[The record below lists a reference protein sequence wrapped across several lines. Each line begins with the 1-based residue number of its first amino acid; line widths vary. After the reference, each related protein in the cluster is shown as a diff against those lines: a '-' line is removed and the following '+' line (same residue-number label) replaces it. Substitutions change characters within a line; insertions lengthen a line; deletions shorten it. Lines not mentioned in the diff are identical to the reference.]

1 MSQIEEGKHVYHIYT
16 FAVNADVSNRGDIG
30 CESNENGRFLTQLGL
45 AKLSL
50 EAGWRVN
57 RKCCFS
63 RKDKTISRKK
73 TQAFCILAWG

>member
-1 MSQIEEGKHVYHIYT
+1 MKEV
-16 FAVNADVSNRGDIG
+16 G
-30 CESNENGRFLTQLGL
+30 CITILLHSMVVTCKSNENGRFLTQLGL

-57 RKCCFS
+57 RKCYFS